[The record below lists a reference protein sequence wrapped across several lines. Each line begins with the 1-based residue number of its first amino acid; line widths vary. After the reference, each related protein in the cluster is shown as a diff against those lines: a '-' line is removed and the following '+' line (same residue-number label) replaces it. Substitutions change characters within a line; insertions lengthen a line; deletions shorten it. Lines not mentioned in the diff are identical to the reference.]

1 MNKLRNGFIVLE
13 GLGAFLSLGLTVY
26 QIVKVVKEDLAE
38 KKAKELETNP
48 DIKLTETK

>member
-1 MNKLRNGFIVLE
+1 MKNLKIGVIVLE
-13 GLGAFLSLGLTVY
+13 GLGALLGLGLTVY

-48 DIKLTETK
+48 DIKLTESK

>member
-1 MNKLRNGFIVLE
+1 MKKVRIGVIVLE
-13 GLGAFLSLGLTVY
+13 GLGVFLSLGLTVY

-38 KKAKELETNP
+38 KKAKELETKP

>member
-1 MNKLRNGFIVLE
+1 MKKLRIGVNVLI
-13 GLGAFLSLGLTVY
+13 GLEVILNIGLTVY

>member
-1 MNKLRNGFIVLE
+1 MKKLRIGVIVLE

-26 QIVKVVKEDLAE
+26 QIIKVVKEDLAE

-48 DIKLTETK
+48 DIKLAESK

>member
-1 MNKLRNGFIVLE
+1 MKKLRIGVNVLI
-13 GLGAFLSLGLTVY
+13 GLEAFLNIGSTVY
-26 QIVKVVKEDLAE
+26 EIIKVVKEDLAE

>member
-1 MNKLRNGFIVLE
+1 MKKLRIGVIVLE

-26 QIVKVVKEDLAE
+26 QIVRVVKEDLAE

-48 DIKLTETK
+48 DNKLSEAK